1 MTDALAAHVL
11 EDAVV
16 QFQTLKKMAD
26 RAIAQVDDEQ
36 FFTVLDP
43 ESNSI
48 AIIVKHIAGNQRSR
62 WTEFLN
68 SDGEK
73 PDRNR
78 DAEFET
84 DNKATREDLLRR
96 WEEGWACLWEAVRPL
111 EPRDLMRTVKIRGE
125 DYTVL
130 MAINRQL
137 THYAAHIGQIVFL
150 AKHFRSGEWRTL
162 SIPRAR

>member
-84 DNKATREDLLRR
+84 DSKATREDLLRR

>member
-16 QFQTLKKMAD
+16 QFRSLKKMAD

-36 FFTVLDP
+36 FFRILDP
-43 ESNSI
+43 EANSI

-62 WTEFLN
+62 WTRFLD

-84 DNKATREDLLRR
+84 DDKATRQDLLRR
-96 WEEGWACLWEAVRPL
+96 WEEGWECLWKAIRPL
-111 EPRDLMRTVKIRGE
+111 EPLDLTRTVKIRGQ

-150 AKHFRSGEWRTL
+150 AKHFRSGEWKTL